1 MRGGRSVNDVSEG
14 VSTEPEA
21 LGFESVAARLG
32 GRGVLN
38 GVSFKVGL
46 GEVVGL
52 LGCNGAG
59 KTSLVRAATRS
70 LRPDS
75 GRVTL
80 GGLPVQSLTRRALAA
95 RVATVPQDVHV
106 PFPFRAG
113 ELVLMGRTPH
123 QSSFGFESA
132 SDLAIAREAMER
144 VGIADLA
151 DRPVDRLS
159 GGERQLVLFARA
171 LTQQPDWLLLDEP
184 TAFLDLR
191 HRIDLFGVVREF
203 AESGGGALVVSH
215 DLGLAARVCD
225 RLVVLAEGKVLAE
238 GEPRDVLRPEILDRA
253 FGMAADIF
261 DGPDGRPVVVARLAG
276 DRVRRRLAPDYSGP
290 DC

>member
-1 MRGGRSVNDVSEG
+1 MSADPSRASPGA
-14 VSTEPEA
+14 EA
-21 LGFESVAARLG
+21 LRFESVAARLG
-32 GRGVLN
+32 GRPVLKS
-38 GVSFKVGL
+38 VSFEVGL

-59 KTSLVRAATRS
+59 KTTLVRAATRS

-80 GGLPVQSLTRRALAA
+80 AGEPVQGLARRALAA
-95 RVATVPQDVHV
+95 RIATVPQDVHV
-106 PFPFRAG
+106 PFPFLAG

-123 QSSFGFESA
+123 QGLFGFESA
-132 SDLAIAREAMER
+132 ADLAIARDAMAR
-144 VGIADLA
+144 VGITDLA

-171 LTQQPDWLLLDEP
+171 LAQQSDWLLLDEP

-191 HRIDLFGVVREF
+191 HRMDLLQAVRHF
-203 AESGGGALVVSH
+203 VRGGGGALVVSH

-225 RLVVLAEGKVLAE
+225 RLVVLAEGEVIAD

-253 FGMAADIF
+253 FGIAADIF
-261 DGPDGRPVVVARLAG
+261 EGPDGRPVVVSRFG
-276 DRVRRRLAPDYSGP
+276 
-290 DC
+290 